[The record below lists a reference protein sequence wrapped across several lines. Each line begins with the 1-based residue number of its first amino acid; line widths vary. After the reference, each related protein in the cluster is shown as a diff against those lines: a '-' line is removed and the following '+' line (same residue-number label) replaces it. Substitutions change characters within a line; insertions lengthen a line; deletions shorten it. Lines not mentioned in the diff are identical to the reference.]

1 MENRT
6 TSYTTGKPYHLR
18 VDSTFF
24 SSILLTY
31 KTRVTSWDHL
41 FVRTC
46 NCVSIH
52 AILPCSVIRHRLER
66 ASTSPSHLYR
76 CISLTAE
83 MVAHLH
89 WKRGTSTHDHN
100 YPFCQETHSHGYH
113 RTKCSNVGE
122 QRRCCYRRCVGSKTQ
137 KVGTCGRLERND
149 RTSHDSLLYF
159 FQLSVTE
166 HSILTAVSRLYWDA
180 AKQTP

>member
-41 FVRTC
+41 FVR
-46 NCVSIH
+46 NVQ
-52 AILPCSVIRHRLER
+52 
-66 ASTSPSHLYR
+66 LYR
-76 CISLTAE
+76 YTQSYHALLFDTVSNGRQLLPPIYIVASLSLPKWSRTFIGNAALRL
-83 MVAHLH
+83 MTTIILFAI
-89 WKRGTSTHDHN
+89 
-100 YPFCQETHSHGYH
+100 ETHSHGYH

-137 KVGTCGRLERND
+137 KVGTCGRLEMIE
-149 RTSHDSLLYF
+149 LLV
-159 FQLSVTE
+159 VT
-166 HSILTAVSRLYWDA
+166 HI
-180 AKQTP
+180 